1 MKRKCK
7 QWWSTIPFISIKE
20 RLCPSR
26 VVNWITMLYVVIYI
40 VVSDFK
46 VRGGCLLIS
55 MEMLTIMAQRLSFHN
70 HISHKIVKYRKV
82 SLTKHIPYFV
92 SYQHGTREII
102 WYLQLNKAF
111 QVVECTWLDW
121 CNRVISQ
128 ITKNINYTY

>member
-1 MKRKCK
+1 MKK
-7 QWWSTIPFISIKE
+7 S
-20 RLCPSR
+20 
-26 VVNWITMLYVVIYI
+26 VNSDGHPYHLYQQKNVFPRPEAVPAYPTLYVVVFI

-92 SYQHGTREII
+92 SYQHGTKEII
-102 WYLQLNKAF
+102 
-111 QVVECTWLDW
+111 
-121 CNRVISQ
+121 
-128 ITKNINYTY
+128 